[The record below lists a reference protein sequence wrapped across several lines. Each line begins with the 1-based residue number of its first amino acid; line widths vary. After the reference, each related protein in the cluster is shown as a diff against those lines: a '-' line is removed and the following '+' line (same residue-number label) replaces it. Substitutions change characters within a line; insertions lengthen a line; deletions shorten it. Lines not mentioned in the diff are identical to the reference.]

1 MLVVSANWGIGD
13 GSLRARPSPA
23 TLARFVAQVRRTAV
37 LAGWRGGGRY
47 EPVEGVD
54 VVLAGDTFDWILS
67 REWLGRYRP
76 WQRGAG
82 ARETRDRVV
91 ASSRSGLRQVLG
103 PLLEAAATG
112 IDLPRADARSRPDPG
127 RPARVPLRVTLL
139 DGNLDAD
146 LGCVLADV
154 AAAIPGLLVGTVWED
169 GQTRVEHG
177 HRGDW
182 SWAAL
187 PGSPSLGASLRIDLL
202 GRFLL
207 SPAVAALAP
216 AARRSLADR
225 LSSTDGAAWTEP
237 FVGCRGDGAREAL
250 EQDWR
255 AAVAAWR
262 RAAGA
267 AGIEGDVPF
276 DHLDAIADALLGGA
290 PRRQGIPAVPG
301 ADEARAHIVEAC
313 APPACDRSGRSTLVL
328 GHPHRRSSRPCGVP
342 RVECLGGSPVAGE
355 SSARGVRE
363 VGAEPPDI
371 PWPLVAPGA
380 DAPSPSSAPFAAAP
394 VLAEWGGGRGS
405 GARPA
410 RGEGRFRVVEAA

>member
-23 TLARFVAQVRRTAV
+23 TLARFVGQVRRAAV

-91 ASSRSGLRQVLG
+91 ASSRSVLRQVLG
-103 PLLEAAATG
+103 PLLEAAAIG

-154 AAAIPGLLVGTVWED
+154 AAAIPGLLVGAVWED
-169 GQTRVEHG
+169 AHTRVEHG

-182 SWAAL
+182 SWATL

-216 AARRSLADR
+216 AARRSLADS

-237 FVGCRGDGAREAL
+237 FVGCQGDGARDAL

-267 AGIEGDVPF
+267 TGVEGDVPF
-276 DHLDAIADALLGGA
+276 DHLDAIADALLDGA
-290 PRRQGIPAVPG
+290 PLRQGIPSVTDAAIVR
-301 ADEARAHIVEAC
+301 ADIVGAC
-313 APPACDRSGRSTLVL
+313 ALPAWDHSGRSTVVL

-355 SSARGVRE
+355 ASVRGVHE

-371 PWPLVAPGA
+371 PWPLVAPGVGS
-380 DAPSPSSAPFAAAP
+380 PPPSSAPFTVP
-394 VLAEWGGGRGS
+394 TVLAEWGAGRG
-405 GARPA
+405 GGRPA